1 MSKQNIKLL
10 ISILAGLVLGLIYVA
25 VNVLTSI
32 FLPAY
37 HEAIKHVIYIVL
49 LSVISIIIL
58 IIFVYLVINV
68 SQEMKFQMLVKE
80 ELRNN
85 GYSKD
90 LHDAVEKRLNKNK
103 NKTDLP
109 TYYDSLNY
117 VALEAQYNNNYE
129 EVFKVY
135 EGINLNELAE
145 KLKVYTGKGNPN
157 NYIAFINMLD
167 IQMSTAT
174 YLKDDAKVDEI
185 YPVFEK
191 IYNCYYLKNPALD
204 MTLMECKILYEIY
217 KGKYEKAESSLD
229 SIKEKDNIYK
239 LIKIIADV
247 LTELGKKTL
256 TVEKLDE
263 YNQKGKEISEASFLK
278 KYQLHL
284 WENFYNNTYK
294 ELTGNSK
301 EKTDEI

>member
-10 ISILAGLVLGLIYVA
+10 ISILSGLVLGLIYVA

-37 HEAIKHVIYIVL
+37 HEAIKHVLYIVL

-103 NKTDLP
+103 NNTDLP

-174 YLKDDAKVDEI
+174 YLNDDAKVDEI

-217 KGKYEKAESSLD
+217 KGKYEKAESSLE
-229 SIKEKDNIYK
+229 SIKEKDNLYN
-239 LIKIIADV
+239 LIKINADI

>member
-49 LSVISIIIL
+49 ISIISIRIL

-68 SQEMKFQMLVKE
+68 SREMKFQMLVKE

-90 LHDAVEKRLNKNK
+90 LHNAVEKRLNKNK

-157 NYIAFINMLD
+157 NYIAIINMFD
-167 IQMSTAT
+167 ILMSTAT
-174 YLKDDAKVDEI
+174 Y
-185 YPVFEK
+185 F
-191 IYNCYYLKNPALD
+191 
-204 MTLMECKILYEIY
+204 
-217 KGKYEKAESSLD
+217 
-229 SIKEKDNIYK
+229 
-239 LIKIIADV
+239 
-247 LTELGKKTL
+247 
-256 TVEKLDE
+256 
-263 YNQKGKEISEASFLK
+263 
-278 KYQLHL
+278 
-284 WENFYNNTYK
+284 
-294 ELTGNSK
+294 
-301 EKTDEI
+301 

>member
-10 ISILAGLVLGLIYVA
+10 ISILSGLVLGLIYVA

-103 NKTDLP
+103 NNTDLP

-217 KGKYEKAESSLD
+217 KGKYEKAESSLE
-229 SIKEKDNIYK
+229 SIKEKDNLYN
-239 LIKIIADV
+239 LIKINADI

>member
-10 ISILAGLVLGLIYVA
+10 ISILAGLFLGLIYVA

-49 LSVISIIIL
+49 ISIISIIIL

-68 SQEMKFQMLVKE
+68 SREMKFQMLVKE

-90 LHDAVEKRLNKNK
+90 LHNAVEKRLNKNK

-157 NYIAFINMLD
+157 NYIAIINMLD

-229 SIKEKDNIYK
+229 SIKEKDNLYN

>member
-256 TVEKLDE
+256 TVEKLNE